1 MMYYKFS
8 IFYWKFD
15 VILQQTAPIM
25 ESSSSSP
32 SASHFPENKQRIR
45 LAVSLFYFGQGLAF
59 ASWASRIP
67 IIKAQLELTEAQL
80 GTVLLMLPIGQLITM
95 PLSGKLVGKYGSH
108 RLMPFGALLY
118 LLVLCSISFAQ
129 NAWHLGGALLL
140 FGIIGNI
147 CNISVN
153 TQGVLAERMY
163 QKSIMSSFHGAW
175 SIAGFTGAL
184 IGLATLNFQ
193 VSTSVHFYIV
203 TGMMLL
209 NILLNRSY
217 LLQDLSGTAEKKSF
231 SFKPDRLLISLGVI
245 GFCSM
250 ATEGAMFD
258 WSGVYFH
265 DIVKAPDSLTTL
277 GYAAFMVMMA
287 TGRFIGDAVISR
299 IGRQRTLQ
307 ISGILMFVGMMS
319 AVVFPQLIF
328 CTLAFMLVGLGV
340 ACNVPSVYSVAGTHK
355 TISSGVALAMVS
367 SVSYLGFLMGP
378 PLIGYIAEILDLRY
392 SFGVFACFGLLMFAL
407 TSRLAVFKTPKA

>member
-1 MMYYKFS
+1 MN
-8 IFYWKFD
+8 
-15 VILQQTAPIM
+15 APA
-25 ESSSSSP
+25 SAP
-32 SASHFPENKQRIR
+32 SVPELLNKQRIR

-67 IIKAQLELTEAQL
+67 IIKASLQLTEAQL
-80 GTVLLMLPIGQLITM
+80 GTVLLMLPVGQLMTM
-95 PLSGKLVGKYGSH
+95 PISGRLVSKYGSH
-108 RLMPFGALLY
+108 SVLPVGACFY
-118 LLVLCSISFAQ
+118 LVVLCLLSFAE

-140 FGIIGNI
+140 FGIAGNI

-153 TQGVLAERMY
+153 TQGVLAENLYR
-163 QKSIMSSFHGAW
+163 KSIMSSFHGAW
-175 SIAGFTGAL
+175 SIAGFSGAL
-184 IGLATLNFQ
+184 IGLATLNLQ
-193 VSTSVHFYIV
+193 LSTSTHFYMI
-203 TGMMLL
+203 TGLL
-209 NILLNRSY
+209 LFNVFLNKKF
-217 LLQDLSGTAEKKSF
+217 LVEDTVGTSEKKSF
-231 SFKPDRLLISLGVI
+231 SIKPDKLLVSLGVI

-265 DIVKAPDSLTTL
+265 DIVKAPENLTTL

-307 ISGILMFVGMMS
+307 ISGIFMFLGMMS
-319 AVVFPQLIF
+319 AVVFPNLIW

-378 PLIGYIAEILDLRY
+378 PLIGYIAQLLSLRY
-392 SFGVFACFGLLMFAL
+392 SFGLFACFGLLMFVL
-407 TSRLAVFKTPKA
+407 TSRLAVFRTK

>member
-1 MMYYKFS
+1 M
-8 IFYWKFD
+8 D
-15 VILQQTAPIM
+15 
-25 ESSSSSP
+25 SSTSSP
-32 SASHFPENKQRIR
+32 SLQSFNGSKQRIR

-67 IIKAQLELTEAQL
+67 IIKANLQLTEAQL
-80 GTVLLMLPIGQLITM
+80 GTVLLMLPIGQLMTM
-95 PLSGKLVGKYGSH
+95 PISGKLVSKYGSH
-108 RLMPFGALLY
+108 RLMPIGALLY
-118 LLVLCSISFAQ
+118 LLVLCSISFAG
-129 NAWHLGGALLL
+129 NAWHLGGALLM

-184 IGLATLNFQ
+184 IGLATLNFNIG
-193 VSTSVHFYIV
+193 TSLHFYIV
-203 TGMMLL
+203 TGLMLF
-209 NILLNRSY
+209 NILLNRSF
-217 LLQDLSGTAEKKSF
+217 LIQDLSASAEKKSF

-265 DIVKAPDSLTTL
+265 DIVNAPDSLTTL

-287 TGRFIGDAVISR
+287 TGRFIGDGVISR
-299 IGRQRTLQ
+299 IGRKRTLQ
-307 ISGILMFVGMMS
+307 ISGILMFLGMMS
-319 AVVFPQLIF
+319 AVLFPSLIF

-378 PLIGYIAEILDLRY
+378 PLIGYIAEVLNLRY
-392 SFGVFACFGLLMFAL
+392 SFGVFACFGLLMLVL
-407 TSRLAVFKTPKA
+407 TSRLEVFNSSK

>member
-1 MMYYKFS
+1 MN
-8 IFYWKFD
+8 
-15 VILQQTAPIM
+15 APA
-25 ESSSSSP
+25 SAP
-32 SASHFPENKQRIR
+32 SVPELLNKQRIR

-67 IIKAQLELTEAQL
+67 IIKASLQLTEAQL
-80 GTVLLMLPIGQLITM
+80 GTVLLMLPVGQLMTM
-95 PLSGKLVGKYGSH
+95 PISGRLVSKYGSH
-108 RLMPFGALLY
+108 SVLPVGACFY
-118 LLVLCSISFAQ
+118 LVVLCLLSFAE

-140 FGIIGNI
+140 FGIAGNI

-153 TQGVLAERMY
+153 TQGVLAENLYR
-163 QKSIMSSFHGAW
+163 KSIMSSFHGAW
-175 SIAGFTGAL
+175 SIAGFSGAL
-184 IGLATLNFQ
+184 IGLATLNLQ
-193 VSTSVHFYIV
+193 LSTSTHFYMI
-203 TGMMLL
+203 TGLL
-209 NILLNRSY
+209 LFNVFLNKKF
-217 LLQDLSGTAEKKSF
+217 LVEDTVGTSEKKSF
-231 SFKPDRLLISLGVI
+231 SFKPDKLLVSLGVI

-265 DIVKAPDSLTTL
+265 DIVKAPENLTTL

-307 ISGILMFVGMMS
+307 ISGIFMFLGMMS
-319 AVVFPQLIF
+319 AVVFPNLIW

-355 TISSGVALAMVS
+355 T
-367 SVSYLGFLMGP
+367 
-378 PLIGYIAEILDLRY
+378 
-392 SFGVFACFGLLMFAL
+392 
-407 TSRLAVFKTPKA
+407 

>member
-1 MMYYKFS
+1 MDSLSSNPPLQS
-8 IFYWKFD
+8 IK
-15 VILQQTAPIM
+15 
-25 ESSSSSP
+25 
-32 SASHFPENKQRIR
+32 ASKQRVR
-45 LAVSLFYFGQGLAF
+45 LAVSFFYFGQGIAF

-67 IIKAQLELTEAQL
+67 IIKANLHLTEAEL
-80 GTVLLMLPIGQLITM
+80 GTILLMLPVGQLMTM
-95 PLSGKLVGKYGSH
+95 PVSGKLVGKYGSH
-108 RLMPFGALLY
+108 RLMPIGALCY
-118 LLVLCSISFAQ
+118 LLVLCSISFAG

-140 FGIIGNI
+140 FGIFGNI
-147 CNISVN
+147 CNIAVN

-163 QKSIMSSFHGAW
+163 AKSIMSSFHGAW

-184 IGLATLNFQ
+184 IGLATLNLNIDT
-193 VSTSVHFYIV
+193 STHFYIV
-203 TGMMLL
+203 TGLMLI
-209 NILLNRSY
+209 NILVNRSF
-217 LLQDLSGTAEKKSF
+217 LIEDHSTAAEKKSF
-231 SFKPDRLLISLGVI
+231 SFKPDKLLISLGVI

-287 TGRFIGDAVISR
+287 AGRFIGDAVISR

-307 ISGILMFVGMMS
+307 ISGVLMFVGMMS

-378 PLIGYIAEILDLRY
+378 PLIGYIAEILNLRY
-392 SFGVFACFGLLMFAL
+392 SFGVFACFGLLMFVL
-407 TSRLAVFKTPKA
+407 TSRLAVFKTPKVSE

>member
-1 MMYYKFS
+1 MDS
-8 IFYWKFD
+8 STNAEN
-15 VILQQTAPIM
+15 TAVYG
-25 ESSSSSP
+25 
-32 SASHFPENKQRIR
+32 NKQRIR

-67 IIKAQLELTEAQL
+67 VIKAQLQLTDAQL
-80 GTVLLMLPIGQLITM
+80 GTILLALPIGQLLTM
-95 PLSGKLVGKYGSH
+95 PISGKLVGKYGSH
-108 RLMPFGALLY
+108 RTLPVAAFLY
-118 LLVLCSISFAQ
+118 LFVLCGIAFAS
-129 NAWHLGGALLL
+129 NAWQLGAVLLL
-140 FGIIGNI
+140 FGIIGNV

-153 TQGVLAERMY
+153 TQGVLAEGLY
-163 QKSIMSSFHGAW
+163 KKSIMSSFHGAW

-184 IGLATLNFQ
+184 IGLATHNFNL
-193 VSTSVHFYIV
+193 STQTHFYIV
-203 TGMMLL
+203 MALMII
-209 NILLNRSY
+209 NIFLNRSY
-217 LLQDLSGTAEKKSF
+217 LVQEVSNLSKKKSF

-265 DIVKAPDSLTTL
+265 DVVKAPEQWITL
-277 GYAAFMVMMA
+277 GYASFMIMMA
-287 TGRFIGDAVISR
+287 TGRFVGDAIISR
-299 IGRQRTLQ
+299 IGRKRTLQ

-319 AVVFPQLIF
+319 AVAFPHLIL

-340 ACNVPSVYSVAGTHK
+340 ACNIPSVYSVAGTHK

-378 PLIGYIAEILDLRY
+378 PLIGYIAEAFSLRY
-392 SFGVFACFGLLMFAL
+392 SFGLFACFGLLMFVL
-407 TSRLAVFKTPKA
+407 TSRLSVFNNR